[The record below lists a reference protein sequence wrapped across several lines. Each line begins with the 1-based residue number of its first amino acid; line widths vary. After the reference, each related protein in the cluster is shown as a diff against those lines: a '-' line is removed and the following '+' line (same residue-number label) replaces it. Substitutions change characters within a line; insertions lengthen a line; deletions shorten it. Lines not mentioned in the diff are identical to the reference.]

1 MGRVG
6 DIVAF
11 AAEILA
17 SLLVTFAVFLLL
29 YRSVPPVRPRFAA
42 LWPPALLGAAAF
54 QIATAGYAFYLARWG
69 NLTPIYGPLGA
80 VLGFLLVVYV
90 GVLVLLIGAEL
101 VAAWPNQEARDR

>member
-1 MGRVG
+1 MT
-6 DIVAF
+6 F

-29 YRSVPPVRPRFAA
+29 YRRVPPVRPRFAA

-54 QIATAGYAFYLARWG
+54 QVATAGYAFYLARWG

-90 GVLVLLIGAEL
+90 GVLVFVVGAEL
-101 VAAWPNQEARDR
+101 VAAWPHQDPTDL